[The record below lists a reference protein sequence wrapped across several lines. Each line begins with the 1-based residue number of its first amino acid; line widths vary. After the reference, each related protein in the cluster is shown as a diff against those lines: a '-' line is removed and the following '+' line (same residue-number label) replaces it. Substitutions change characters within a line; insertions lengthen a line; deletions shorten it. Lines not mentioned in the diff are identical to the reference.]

1 MIESHNDLSVRRQCE
16 LLNLARSG
24 IYWEPMPM
32 AEEDLAICKELDKL
46 HLELPAFGS
55 RKLSRLLKA
64 QGQTVNRKRVQRLM
78 RIMGIE
84 ALAPKPRT
92 TVPAPEHTK
101 FPYLLRHLAIIRP
114 NQVWASD
121 ITYIPTRQGHCYL
134 VAVMDWYTRRVLSW
148 RISNTMD
155 SRFCIEVV
163 EEALANFGLP
173 EIFNTDQGSQF
184 TDDNFTSVLLD
195 KGVKVSMDGRGRF
208 MDNIFVRASMAV
220 CQMRGGLLERLPR
233 RGRRPQWHRD
243 LPGQV
248 QPQAASPNPWISDT
262 RSVLRIRTKEVGDER
277 GRLNR
282 RCIMLMARC
291 PQLQRVHLLLWGR
304 ARIASVDSSHQHASA
319 LNNFLA
325 GEAHPDLQT
334 NPRGLSLSSGHFWS
348 YQRGPLQ
355 TI

>member
-1 MIESHNDLSVRRQCE
+1 MIEPHIDLSVRRQCE

-24 IYWEPMPM
+24 IYWDPMPT

-46 HLELPAFGS
+46 HLEFPAFGS

-78 RIMGIE
+78 RTMGIE

-101 FPYLLRHLAIIRP
+101 FPYLLRHLAIVRP

-155 SRFCIEVV
+155 SCFCIEVV

-208 MDNIFVRASMAV
+208 MDNIFV
-220 CQMRGGLLERLPR
+220 ERLWRSVKCEEVYLNDYRDVADAR
-233 RGRRPQWHRD
+233 RGIAIYLEKYNHRRPHQT
-243 LPGQV
+243 LGFQTPV
-248 QPQAASPNPWISDT
+248 AFYEFELKKSAMNEAA
-262 RSVLRIRTKEVGDER
+262 
-277 GRLNR
+277 
-282 RCIMLMARC
+282 
-291 PQLQRVHLLLWGR
+291 
-304 ARIASVDSSHQHASA
+304 
-319 LNNFLA
+319 
-325 GEAHPDLQT
+325 
-334 NPRGLSLSSGHFWS
+334 
-348 YQRGPLQ
+348 
-355 TI
+355 